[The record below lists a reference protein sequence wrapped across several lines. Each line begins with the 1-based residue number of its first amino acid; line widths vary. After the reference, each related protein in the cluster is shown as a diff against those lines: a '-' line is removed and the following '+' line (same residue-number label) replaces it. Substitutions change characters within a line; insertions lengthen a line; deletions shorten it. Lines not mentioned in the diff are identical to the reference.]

1 MVNLSRFISLN
12 IRMIKPKTQDAIA
25 SSLEKLKT
33 EGNYRVFTDI
43 LRQRG
48 DFPRAVYYGKYNIKQ
63 ITNWCSN
70 DYLGMGQHKVVLDAM
85 HTALDTA
92 GAGAGGTRNISG
104 TTHYHIA
111 LEHELAK
118 LHDKTSALTFT
129 SGYVANQATLSVLGR
144 MIPNAHYISDRHN
157 HNSMI
162 VGIKSTKI
170 PRTVWDHNDL
180 KQLKEILNGLDD
192 KCQPIIALEGVYS
205 MDGDR
210 GLVADVCELA
220 RKYGAMVY
228 VDEVHAVGLYGKRGA
243 GVAEEQQCVDGV
255 DVIQGTLAKAFGVQG
270 GYIAAGRDLVDM
282 VRSYADGFIFSTS
295 MSPVLCAGALASV
308 KYVQDHP
315 GLREK
320 IMAVAYNTREH
331 LKAAGLEINPLSENG
346 HIVPVMIRDAVK
358 CKAISDWLLD
368 EKGIYVQPINYP
380 TVPWGTERLRFTPT
394 PNHTEADI
402 DYLARSLKEAFNVI
416 NNQN

>member
-1 MVNLSRFISLN
+1 MSRAKSIN
-12 IRMIKPKTQDAIA
+12 THIMIRPKTQDAIA
-25 SSLEKLKT
+25 KSLEKLKT

-48 DFPRAVYYGKYNIKQ
+48 DFPNAIWYGKYNIKK

-70 DYLGMGQHKVVLDAM
+70 DYLGMGQHKVVIDAM

-104 TTHYHIA
+104 TTHYHVA

-129 SGYVANQATLSVLGR
+129 SGYVANQAALSVLGR
-144 MIPNAHYISDRHN
+144 MIPNAHFISDKHN

-162 VGIKSTKI
+162 VGIKSSKV
-170 PRTVWDHNDL
+170 PRTVWNHNDL
-180 KQLKEILNGLDD
+180 NHLREILSSLDD
-192 KCQPIIALEGVYS
+192 SVQPIIALEGIYS

-210 GLVADVCELA
+210 GLVSDVCEIA
-220 RKYGAMVY
+220 RLHGAMVY
-228 VDEVHAVGLYGKRGA
+228 VDEVHAVGLYGPRGA
-243 GVAEEQQCVDGV
+243 GIAEEQHCVDGV
-255 DVIQGTLAKAFGVQG
+255 DIIQGTLAKAFGVQG
-270 GYIAAGRDLVDM
+270 GYIAGSRDLVDM

-315 GLREK
+315 DLRSK
-320 IMAVAYNTREH
+320 IMEVAGTTREQ
-331 LKAAGLEINPLSENG
+331 LKSIGLEVNPLSEGG

-358 CKAISDWLLD
+358 CKQISDWLLD

-402 DYLARSLKEAFNVI
+402 FYLTQSLKEALYGKN
-416 NNQN
+416 